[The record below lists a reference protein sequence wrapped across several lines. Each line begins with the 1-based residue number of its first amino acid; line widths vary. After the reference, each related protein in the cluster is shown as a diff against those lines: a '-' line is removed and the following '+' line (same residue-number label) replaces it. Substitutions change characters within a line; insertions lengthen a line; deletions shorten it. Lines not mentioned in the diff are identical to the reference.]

1 MKIRAYALA
10 GFVAAVLIGVAGIA
24 ACSHAEPTTRAEP
37 TRAKSLVAAL
47 DTHAPAGGEH
57 QCHHNRPSAH
67 QDLVAWVRP
76 AQSMFAAVAPAKHP
90 VAFLALPTVRG
101 PDSLAA
107 DVRQRWRGN
116 GLGAHAGFAGILAR
130 NGRLL
135 I

>member
-10 GFVAAVLIGVAGIA
+10 GFVAAVLIGIAGIA
-24 ACSHAEPTTRAEP
+24 ACSHAEPTTQARN
-37 TRAKSLVAAL
+37 LVSAL
-47 DTHAPAGGEH
+47 DATHDAHAPAGGEH

-67 QDLVAWVRP
+67 HAVAWVRP
-76 AQSMFAAVAPAKHP
+76 AQPLIATASAPTKHP
-90 VAFLALPTVRG
+90 IAFLAPAAIRE

-107 DVRQRWRGN
+107 DVRQRWKGI
-116 GLGAHAGFAGILAR
+116 GFGAHAGFAGILAR